1 LKCDLCGKDAT
12 VWRGCY
18 NQDCSNTTY
27 LHLCDEHADT
37 LTRCHLCGGD
47 LDKGPLPPAKDS
59 TSAATDEEMFEED
72 SDAVEQPELLSVDEL
87 CVSCN
92 KGAVKNTDQMGV
104 TVKVCNGI
112 EQVEA
117 VLGHSFA
124 EMRQAEKEIR
134 KQCGVSVKHGS
145 ASGMNIAL
153 MELRLLLVDSDC
165 NIFQIAVRF
174 ADKLQRNILLCSTA
188 GTVLTDQ
195 SEITRLEALGQ
206 MASPEEQLVVAEL
219 KARKLGGDKLVRC
232 CASSTAYAGRQLFA
246 LCGAY
251 SFFQPGDGV
260 ALAAERYEVEHEGV
274 YRKLVGAPDHP
285 QLFHHSEQ
293 AGFKA
298 LLQQIQIL
306 ARIITTLRAR
316 AILPNT
322 KLSLEAVSIDVFTTR
337 SVCNGCMRAAQTV
350 LVSDGHFFALALKA
364 VVAKCPNVVIDR
376 VRKLI
381 RFDCEV
387 MFKDGLVS
395 CDLPKSCLILH
406 GTPRTVQGAVP
417 TPTGALHIIDF
428 RLTCNHNDNPLLD
441 NGTLKSVVLPVLAAA
456 KEMLKITEVTTIEAV
471 RDFFFRQLV
480 RFQSDIYSGAVLA
493 TYLLNQF
500 CAGTGVNPM
509 MGELKRT
516 AGAMGISAQSFD
528 NETLRLAAKFY
539 YFFDF
544 LKLKQNDGENS
555 GLILSCAYFL
565 KAADLGSCMT
575 AFRIAYGQ
583 RFHADIA
590 GSEDTILGFAKKY
603 LTAIMKKLL
612 DNDDAPSENTARVL
626 AIFFG
631 AVAEYQKL
639 LEE

>member
-1 LKCDLCGKDAT
+1 
-12 VWRGCY
+12 
-18 NQDCSNTTY
+18 
-27 LHLCDEHADT
+27 
-37 LTRCHLCGGD
+37 
-47 LDKGPLPPAKDS
+47 
-59 TSAATDEEMFEED
+59 
-72 SDAVEQPELLSVDEL
+72 
-87 CVSCN
+87 
-92 KGAVKNTDQMGV
+92 
-104 TVKVCNGI
+104 
-112 EQVEA
+112 
-117 VLGHSFA
+117 
-124 EMRQAEKEIR
+124 
-134 KQCGVSVKHGS
+134 
-145 ASGMNIAL
+145 

-165 NIFQIAVRF
+165 NIFQVAVRF
-174 ADKLQRNILLCSTA
+174 ADKLQRNIVLCSTA

-195 SEITRLEALGQ
+195 SEIGRLEALGA
-206 MASPEEQLVVAEL
+206 MASAEEQLVLTEL

-232 CASSTAYAGRQLFA
+232 CASSTAYAGRQMFA

-251 SFFQPGDGV
+251 SFFKPGAEVD
-260 ALAAERYEVEHEGV
+260 LAAKRYEVEHEGA

-293 AGFKA
+293 GGFKA
-298 LLQQIQIL
+298 LLQQIGIL
-306 ARIITTLRAR
+306 ARIITALRAR
-316 AILPNT
+316 GDLPNT
-322 KLSLEAVSIDVFTTR
+322 KLSLEAVSIDIFTTR

-350 LVSDGHFFALALKA
+350 LVSDRHFFALALKA
-364 VVAKCPNVVIDR
+364 VTDSCPNVVIDR

-417 TPTGALHIIDF
+417 TPTGSLHIIDF
-428 RLTCNHNDNPLLD
+428 KMICNHNDNPLLD

-471 RDFFFRQLV
+471 RDFFFRQLA

-500 CAGTGVNPM
+500 CAGTGVNPL
-509 MGELKRT
+509 MGELERT
-516 AGAMGISAQSFD
+516 AGAMKIPAESVD
-528 NETLRLAAKFY
+528 NEILRLAAKFHF
-539 YFFDF
+539 FFDF
-544 LKLKQNDGENS
+544 LKLKQDDGETA

-565 KAADLGSCMT
+565 RAADLGSCMT

-590 GSEDTILGFAKKY
+590 GSEDVLLGIARKF
-603 LTAIMKKLL
+603 LTGIMKRLL
-612 DNDDAPSENTARVL
+612 DRDDAPSENTARVL

-631 AVAEYQKL
+631 AVADYQKL